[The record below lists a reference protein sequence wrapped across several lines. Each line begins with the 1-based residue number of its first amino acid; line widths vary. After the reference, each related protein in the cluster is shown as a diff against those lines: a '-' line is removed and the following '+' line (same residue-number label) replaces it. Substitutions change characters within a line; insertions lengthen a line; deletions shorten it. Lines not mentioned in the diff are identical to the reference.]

1 MSEVAFVSILIADDD
16 SLAAGCYARCL
27 GDHGY
32 AATEVGSLDAAATA
46 VRAGTAPGIWI
57 VSDGAWGRRI
67 GDLVR
72 ELRGLDRDAA
82 ILAVLPF
89 GTLED
94 AVAAMREGADD
105 VLSKPIVDR
114 ELVRAIERVS
124 ERRRLGS
131 IRASA
136 GATPNGPDLLIGSD
150 PRILR
155 VQDLVRS
162 AAATR
167 ATVLVS
173 GESGTGKSL
182 VARTIHATSD
192 RRDGPFVEVSC
203 GSLSETL
210 LESELFGHV
219 QGAFTGAIADK
230 KGRFLAAN
238 GGTIFLDEINS
249 ASPALQ
255 VKLLR
260 VLQERR
266 FEPVGSDET
275 REVDVRFVVATNEPL
290 EKLVAEGRFR
300 QDLYY
305 RVNVITID
313 MPPLRDRR
321 RDILPLAEA
330 FLGRYRAEHAR
341 PLAGF
346 SEEAIASLEAHRYD
360 GNVRELE
367 HAVERAVVLAKGHL
381 VTLADLPE
389 SMRSERPDDAS
400 PFACRSG
407 AAISGV
413 DVRHSE
419 PGDLVEPQDLQAA
432 LREPERRLILD
443 ALARSGWNRTRAARE
458 LGIDRTTLYKKIR
471 TLGIEVGRAAA

>member
-1 MSEVAFVSILIADDD
+1 MSDSNRPRVLIADGD
-16 SLAAGCYARCL
+16 SLAAECYAQCL
-27 GDHGY
+27 AEAGF
-32 AATEVGSLDAAATA
+32 EAAAAESLTTTSEA
-46 VRAGTAPGIWI
+46 AGGTVW
-57 VSDGAWGRRI
+57 VVCDGAWGRRAAE
-67 GDLVR
+67 LVR
-72 ELRGLDRDAA
+72 EVRQLDRRALVLA
-82 ILAVLPF
+82 ILSF

-105 VLSKPIVDR
+105 VLAKPIVDR
-114 ELVRAIERVS
+114 ELVRAIERGI
-124 ERRRLGS
+124 ERRRLGPARIPEERS
-131 IRASA
+131 AS
-136 GATPNGPDLLIGSD
+136 GPNLLIGRD
-150 PRILR
+150 PRILQ
-155 VQDLVRS
+155 VHDLVRS

-182 VARTIHATSD
+182 VARTIHAASD
-192 RRDGPFVEVSC
+192 RRDRPFVEVSC

-219 QGAFTGAIADK
+219 QGAFTGAVGDK

-290 EKLVAEGRFR
+290 ERLVADGRFR

-305 RVNVITID
+305 RVNVVTID

-321 RDILPLAEA
+321 SDIRPLAEA
-330 FLGRYRAEHAR
+330 FLDRYRAEHGR
-341 PLAGF
+341 QVVGF
-346 SEEAIASLEAHRYD
+346 SDEAIAAIESHRFD

-367 HAVERAVVLAKGHL
+367 HTVERAVVLAKGHL
-381 VTLADLPE
+381 VSLADLPE
-389 SMRSERPDDAS
+389 SLRRRDDETPSNEARSPSGTHSPRPTCSQRPLA
-400 PFACRSG
+400 FQ
-407 AAISGV
+407 
-413 DVRHSE
+413 E
-419 PGDLVEPQDLQAA
+419 PRDLQAA
-432 LREPERRLILD
+432 LREPERRLILE
-443 ALARSGWNRTRAARE
+443 ALGRSGWNRTRAAQE
-458 LGIDRTTLYKKIR
+458 LGIDRTTLYKKMR
-471 TLGIEVGRAAA
+471 SLGIEIGRAAA